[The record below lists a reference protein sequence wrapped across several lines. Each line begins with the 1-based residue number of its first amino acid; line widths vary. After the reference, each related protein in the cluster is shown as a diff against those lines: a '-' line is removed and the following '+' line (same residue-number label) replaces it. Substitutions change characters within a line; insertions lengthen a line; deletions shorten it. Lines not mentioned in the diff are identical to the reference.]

1 MSINSQKFNP
11 PLYSIFYHPFFFIR
25 KEIYRF
31 VKENSNLFSGELLD
45 FGGGSKP
52 YQHLFPQIRNYYSI
66 EVESDK
72 EEINADLIY
81 DGKNL
86 PFEDNKFDTIICTE
100 VFEHIEDLSFTLKEL
115 KRVLKPEGKILITTP
130 FMCIEHEMPN
140 DYRRLSLNGLISLMK
155 KNDFELKKKKKFLNN
170 ILTITQLINFYLY
183 TLLMNKKR
191 KIINYLLYF
200 LLMGPINVIG
210 FLINLVLPKI
220 DEMYFGTGTIFEK
233 KN

>member
-1 MSINSQKFNP
+1 
-11 PLYSIFYHPFFFIR
+11 
-25 KEIYRF
+25 
-31 VKENSNLFSGELLD
+31 
-45 FGGGSKP
+45 
-52 YQHLFPQIRNYYSI
+52 
-66 EVESDK
+66 
-72 EEINADLIY
+72 
-81 DGKNL
+81 
-86 PFEDNKFDTIICTE
+86 
-100 VFEHIEDLSFTLKEL
+100 
-115 KRVLKPEGKILITTP
+115 
-130 FMCIEHEMPN
+130 MCIEHEMPN